1 MDYAIQIE
9 QLTALLPLIQQSRT
23 SLPSLITTISP
34 NSQSPLQPLD
44 LASLYRSASIQCE
57 QSLKLLDERLKEL
70 EPVLREAEKSYEKD
84 SNGIVLRQKVER
96 NRWEQVGDVLGTSN
110 GTTRNERKAFK
121 VTREPPKTREQLAK
135 FLREWESSHP
145 RVRIRSA
152 GSEDEDTEQVEMV
165 VRGLMRVKLVLRW
178 EEAEEGEGKT
188 ATVEITACFSLKEN
202 VSRSTSH
209 QLSRY
214 L

>member
-1 MDYAIQIE
+1 M
-9 QLTALLPLIQQSRT
+9 
-23 SLPSLITTISP
+23 
-34 NSQSPLQPLD
+34 
-44 LASLYRSASIQCE
+44 
-57 QSLKLLDERLKEL
+57 
-70 EPVLREAEKSYEKD
+70 LREAEKSYEKD